1 MIDSEPLDGE
11 LALGSHPVVII
22 RVTAILV
29 GLCFIAIPFI
39 AGKGVGATSI
49 LGLALIYFGIRG
61 KDIITDLRKK

>member
-1 MIDSEPLDGE
+1 
-11 LALGSHPVVII
+11 VII